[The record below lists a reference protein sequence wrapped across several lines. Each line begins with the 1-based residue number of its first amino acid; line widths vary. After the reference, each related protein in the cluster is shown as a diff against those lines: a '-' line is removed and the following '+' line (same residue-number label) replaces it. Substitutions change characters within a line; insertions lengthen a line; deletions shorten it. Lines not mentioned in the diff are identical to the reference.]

1 MARSVPNVI
10 AEGETPARSSK
21 MNANLSYLAGEIDDV
36 EDEAL
41 QNVIEDTTPQ
51 LGGNLDVNGK
61 TITSASDGDIEI
73 DPNGTGTIILGATL
87 TTSSNGDITLS
98 PDGTGNIVVGATLTT
113 SSDGD
118 ITLSPD
124 GDGTVNLGS
133 LGQNFDVNDNELLN
147 IKRVSFEDFHDLG
160 NSGNSIEV
168 DLSQGQN
175 FILTLTDDCTLTVT
189 NADIGGYEFFIK
201 QNATGEWTLSLPS
214 GYWSGGEAYV
224 ATTDANAIDRIFG
237 KWDGTNWWWSVI
249 GLDFSV
255 PS

>member
-98 PDGTGNIVVGATLTT
+98 PDGTG
-113 SSDGD
+113 
-118 ITLSPD
+118 
-124 GDGTVNLGS
+124 TVKVAS
-133 LGQNFDVNDNELLN
+133 NFDADDNELLN

-224 ATTDANAIDRIFG
+224 ATTDANAVDRIFG

>member
-98 PDGTGNIVVGATLTT
+98 PDGTG
-113 SSDGD
+113 
-118 ITLSPD
+118 
-124 GDGTVNLGS
+124 TVKVAS
-133 LGQNFDVNDNELLN
+133 NFDADDNELLN

>member
-1 MARSVPNVI
+1 MARAVPNVI

-98 PDGTGNIVVGATLTT
+98 PDGTG
-113 SSDGD
+113 
-118 ITLSPD
+118 
-124 GDGTVNLGS
+124 TVKVAS
-133 LGQNFDVNDNELLN
+133 NFDADDNELLN
-147 IKRVSFEDFHDLG
+147 IKRDSFEDFHDLG

-201 QNATGEWTLSLPS
+201 QNDTGEWTLSLPS